1 MSLNNKIFFTSRTT
15 CKSSQKFH
23 STGQYITYTFPE
35 GRPIE
40 EAIMHKNEERVCDRN
55 KDIEAFGWRV
65 KFVGSALDL
74 DSYELL
80 GDGFHHFSL
89 EKIGKSLNSL

>member
-1 MSLNNKIFFTSRTT
+1 MN
-15 CKSSQKFH
+15 
-23 STGQYITYTFPE
+23 
-35 GRPIE
+35 
-40 EAIMHKNEERVCDRN
+40 KNEERVCDRN